1 MHIILTHEQGDF
13 DAIASLMGA
22 YLLDD
27 TLVPVLPR
35 RINRNA
41 RAFLTLYGMELP
53 FNDPRDLPP
62 VSIEAVT
69 LVDTQAMV
77 TLKGLVPNPRV
88 KVIDHHPRRENLPAN
103 WQVMIVELG
112 ATTTLLVEALQ
123 QRNPLIPPIPA
134 TLLLLGIYEDTG
146 SLTYT
151 RTTPRDLRAASYLLE
166 QGASLQIASD
176 FLSHPLSISQ
186 QQLYDQLRQRAE
198 THHIHGHTVVV
209 ACGDAQSV
217 DEELSTVAHKL
228 RDLLDPA
235 ALFLLINTRGGVQL
249 ICRSTNDL
257 IDVAEVASHFGGGGH
272 ERAAASLI
280 RDRELAGICEELIGL
295 LPDTVHP
302 AITVSQI
309 MSRGPQL
316 LAPTTLV
323 EEAARRMRLYG
334 YEGYPIVEKG
344 QVVGLLTR
352 RAVDRAI
359 AHKLNLTAAQLMDAG
374 EITVMP
380 EDSIE
385 ILQNKMTDSGWGQ
398 IPVVHPETGKIIG
411 IVTRTD
417 LLKTLTPNHR
427 LPTHQNLAS
436 RLEAALPRTRLSL
449 LKAIA
454 RAAHEQRVALYI
466 VGGFV
471 RDLLLDLPSL
481 DFDLVVEGDAIEL
494 AKSLSRL
501 YGGRITSHS
510 RFGTAKWLL
519 TDIRPQLS
527 QALAIERQAQLPQ
540 EVIPQNGPDMNGDDL
555 PDSIDL
561 ITARTEFYTHPTA
574 LPTVEQ
580 GSIKLDLHR
589 RDFTINTL
597 ALRLDGR
604 HYGELHDYWGG
615 LVDLKNG
622 LVRVLHSL
630 SFVDDPTR
638 MLRAVRFEQRFDFQ
652 IEARTKELLLQA
664 ISLMDRVSG
673 DRIRHELNHILL
685 EPKVIEILARLN
697 ELDLVKEIHPDLTW
711 DPWLAEQLQ
720 KAIQAD
726 MDEDW
731 WLDAARAETDSTF
744 RQSLRQGLIYTIW
757 LLRLP
762 VDRAGKVADRL
773 KLPANHKRAIS
784 AACELRQD
792 LAELYSAEPS
802 QIVTRLESTPALARY
817 AIYLTSPDPAA
828 RQILERYTYVWQ
840 KISPYTTGNDLQAI
854 GLPPGPIYR
863 QILGRLRSAWLN
875 GAIASREQEQTL
887 LDELIREAG
896 KA

>member
-1 MHIILTHEQGDF
+1 MDIILTHEQGDF

-22 YLLDD
+22 YLLDE

-41 RAFLTLYGMELP
+41 NAFLTLYGMELP
-53 FNDPRDLPP
+53 FSDPRDLPP
-62 VSIEAVT
+62 ESIEAVT

-77 TLKGLVPNPRV
+77 TLKGMISNPRV
-88 KVIDHHPRRENLPAN
+88 KVIDHHPRRENLPKD
-103 WQVMIVELG
+103 WQVTIVEVG

-123 QRNPLIPPIPA
+123 QRNPLIPPITA

-166 QGASLQIASD
+166 QGASLQIAGD

-186 QQLYDQLRQRAE
+186 QQLYDQLRQRTE
-198 THHIHGHTVVV
+198 LHQIHGHTIVVTS
-209 ACGDAQSV
+209 GDAQGV

-228 RDLLDPA
+228 RDLLDPT

-249 ICRSTNDL
+249 ICRSTSDL

-272 ERAAASLI
+272 ARAAASLI
-280 RDRELAGICEELIGL
+280 RDRELKEICDELIEI
-295 LPDTVHP
+295 LPKIVRP

-316 LAPTTLV
+316 LSPKTPV

-334 YEGYPIVEKG
+334 YEGYPIVENG
-344 QVVGLLTR
+344 RVIGLLTR

-374 EITVMP
+374 EITVIP
-380 EDSIE
+380 KDSIE

-398 IPVVHPETGKIIG
+398 IPVVHPDTGEIIG

-436 RLEAALPRTRLSL
+436 RLEAALPRTRLYL
-449 LKAIA
+449 LKTIA
-454 RAAHEQRVALYI
+454 RAAHEQRIALYI

-481 DFDLVVEGDAIEL
+481 DFDLVVEGDAIKL
-494 AKSLSRL
+494 AKSLARL

-510 RFGTAKWLL
+510 RFVTAKWLL
-519 TDIRPQLS
+519 TDIRTELS
-527 QALAIERQAQLPQ
+527 QALAAEWQPRLPRRAD
-540 EVIPQNGPDMNGDDL
+540 PDSDQGIDGFDL

-638 MLRAVRFEQRFDFQ
+638 MLRAVRFEQRFGFQ

-673 DRIRHELNHILL
+673 DRLRHELDHILTD
-685 EPKVIEILARLN
+685 PQVIAILARLN
-697 ELDLVKEIHPDLTW
+697 DLNLVKAIHPELAWDTW
-711 DPWLAEQLQ
+711 LEEQLQ
-720 KAIQAD
+720 KAIQAEP
-726 MDEDW
+726 DEDW
-731 WLDAARAETDSTF
+731 WLDEAAATP
-744 RQSLRQGLIYTIW
+744 RQSIRRDLIYTIW
-757 LLRLP
+757 LLNLS
-762 VDRAGKVADRL
+762 VEQAGKVANRL
-773 KLPANHKRAIS
+773 KLPARLKRAIL
-784 AACELRQD
+784 AGCELRQE
-792 LAELYSAEPS
+792 LATFYSAEPS
-802 QIVTRLESTPALARY
+802 RIVTRLESVPALARY
-817 AIYLTSPDPAA
+817 AIYLTSSNPAA
-828 RQILERYTYVWQ
+828 RDLLEKYTYSWQ
-840 KISPYTTGNDLQAI
+840 KISSCTSGNDLQAL

-863 QILGRLRSAWLN
+863 QILEQLRSAWLN
-875 GAIASREQEQTL
+875 GIINSREQEQVL
-887 LDELIREAG
+887 LENLLREAQEE
-896 KA
+896 